1 MIVPAML
8 GAFAHVAEARGVV
21 DRTKPSLRGI
31 LRSSMDIPAKQ
42 DPVDAI
48 AVRHIRVEAAM
59 PVDGSPSV
67 VLKFDVHN
75 DGSANVTDIVLS
87 VSLRKSGT
95 TKSVEPAVGV
105 QPFTITIPNVL
116 LSGYSFDYEIRLR
129 NVSLDA
135 ANAPEIEVVD
145 ARRAVDDAF

>member
-1 MIVPAML
+1 MIVAALL
-8 GAFAHVAEARGVV
+8 GALAHVAEARGVV
-21 DRTKPSLRGI
+21 DRAKPSVRGI
-31 LRSSMDIPAKQ
+31 LRSSFDVPAKQ
-42 DPVDAI
+42 DPVDGI

-87 VSLRKSGT
+87 VSLRRSDT
-95 TKSVEPAVGV
+95 AKSVEPTARV
-105 QPFTITIPNVL
+105 QPFTIKIPNVL
-116 LSGYSFDYEIRLR
+116 LAGYSFDYEIRLR
-129 NVSLDA
+129 NVSLEA

-145 ARRAVDDAF
+145 ARRAADDVF